1 MAAPLN
7 ASGVRSALVRAYCM
21 IEASP
26 KRGRK
31 RSERRWWRHAVAVA
45 ALCATGMAEAQ
56 TSRTIRVAGEEW
68 PPFLARSLPD
78 DGLTGSQL
86 RAVLD
91 RLGYTASID
100 YYPWRRAMELGMH
113 DPRYAGFMPVLRTP
127 EREKFCHFSTT
138 LGRTSYVL
146 AYLRERPVRAR
157 SLADLRDT
165 RIGTVSGYSY
175 SADFDTMAATRALDV
190 EEAVN
195 DETNLRKLL
204 FRRFP
209 VIVIDS
215 QVLRFLL
222 AKDAFTQADRERIA
236 TSDGLFA
243 ERTMHLCFRRTT
255 VGQVQQQAFDNAAR
269 EVDLNR
275 LEKEYWRR
283 IGVGG

>member
-1 MAAPLN
+1 
-7 ASGVRSALVRAYCM
+7 M

-26 KRGRK
+26 KRGRERAPF
-31 RSERRWWRHAVAVA
+31 RSWRHAIAVA
-45 ALCATGMAEAQ
+45 ALCAVGVADAQ
-56 TSRTIRVAGEEW
+56 TARSIRIAGEEW

-91 RLGYTASID
+91 RLGYSATID

-113 DPRYAGFMPVLRTP
+113 DSRYAGFMPVLRTP
-127 EREKFCHFSTT
+127 EREKFCHFSTA

-146 AYLRERPVRAR
+146 AFLRERPVRAR
-157 SLADLRDT
+157 GLPDLRET

-175 SADFDTMAATRALDV
+175 SADFDAMAAARTLDV
-190 EEAVN
+190 EEGVN

-222 AKDAFTQADRERIA
+222 AKDPFTQADRERIA

-255 VGQVQQQAFDNAAR
+255 VGQIQQQAFDNAAR

-283 IGVGG
+283 IGAGG

>member
-1 MAAPLN
+1 
-7 ASGVRSALVRAYCM
+7 M

-26 KRGRK
+26 QRGRM
-31 RSERRWWRHAVAVA
+31 RSERRSWRHAVAVA
-45 ALCATGMAEAQ
+45 ALCAMGMADAQ

-91 RLGYTASID
+91 RLGYTAAID
-100 YYPWRRAMELGMH
+100 YYPWRRAMELGLH

-146 AYLRERPVRAR
+146 AFLRERPVRAR
-157 SLADLRDT
+157 SLATLRDT

-175 SADFDTMAATRALDV
+175 SADFDAMSLARELDV

-222 AKDAFTQADRERIA
+222 ATDRFTPAERERIA

-269 EVDLNR
+269 ELDLSR